1 MTLDELFKQRKSIHQ
16 KQLSRYMKYV
26 FNDHF
31 VIALLFLMGAA
42 GFGYSEYVNT
52 LGAGEVMPQIFV
64 VALLTLFLSFGGV
77 ATLLKPADAAFIL
90 PKEDFFFSIIKQ
102 LTIRSFFILS
112 IPIGM
117 ISAITM
123 PVLVRTGAM
132 SFEEWPLFFLSMAG
146 WKLIELISRLYLFQ
160 EADFWK
166 RKWIGIGV
174 RFLTCIGLCVSVF
187 ATPLLG
193 CILSAIC
200 VVLVWIIFNGEVFKK
215 RRWHW
220 EEMIDSEGRRLQN
233 IYRFINLFTDV
244 PFISTQTK
252 RLKFL
257 DVWINWLSN
266 RWKEVPFF
274 YLIRVFYRN
283 TTYSGLVLRLIII
296 GSLLIYFSDL
306 FVLTLLLNVLFLYL
320 IGFQLMPLLQHFE
333 NNLYFRLYPIG
344 SAGKIDAIKRLIF
357 QIMIFSGSILAF
369 FSFPIGIVEAG
380 AVLFADIVFSLCFSY
395 LYLPY
400 RLQKANKV

>member
-31 VIALLFLMGAA
+31 VIALLFLLGAA

-52 LGAGEVMPQIFV
+52 LDTGDVAPQIFLV
-64 VALLTLFLSFGGV
+64 GILTLFLSFGGV
-77 ATLLKPADAAFIL
+77 ATLLKPADVAFIL
-90 PKEDFFFSIIKQ
+90 PKEDFFFSIVKQ
-102 LTIRSFFILS
+102 LTIRSFFMLS

-117 ISAITM
+117 ISAIAM
-123 PVLVRTGAM
+123 PVLVRTGSM
-132 SFEEWPLFFLSMAG
+132 SFKEWPLLFLTMAG

-160 EADFWK
+160 EAGFGK
-166 RKWIGIGV
+166 RNWISAGI
-174 RFLTCIGLCVSVF
+174 RLLTFISLFVSVF
-187 ATPLLG
+187 AAPFLG
-193 CILSAIC
+193 FILSSVS

-215 RRWHW
+215 RRWQW
-220 EEMIDSEGRRLQN
+220 EEMIHSESRRLQN

-244 PFISTQTK
+244 PFISIHTK

-257 DVWINWLSN
+257 DGWINWLSN
-266 RWKEVPFF
+266 HWKEVPFF

-283 TTYSGLVLRLIII
+283 TTYSGLALRLTVI

-306 FVLTLLLNVLFLYL
+306 FVLALLLNVLFLYL
-320 IGFQLMPLLQHFE
+320 IGFQLMPLLQHLE

-344 SAGKIDAIKRLIF
+344 SKGKMEAVKRLIF
-357 QIMIFSGSILAF
+357 QVMIASSIVFSVFSHPIGIFESGAVLVADMIFSF
-369 FSFPIGIVEAG
+369 
-380 AVLFADIVFSLCFSY
+380 CFSY
-395 LYLPY
+395 LYLPS